1 VSATARR
8 LEIDEIAGHLDQI
21 RGVVIGRVHRTY
33 PKVGREDLEDAYGD
47 LCAEALTTAF
57 GAVEQLE
64 AWVQHALRRDAVDIL
79 RSARSRKQT
88 PLDPDDDTVLAL
100 AEPDRDLAGREARG
114 LLHEFLAGL
123 PEQDRMIA
131 YLHLDPDWDW
141 KPERI
146 ATATGIPIREVRRS
160 VDRNG
165 GRLRRFVLQILAG
178 KRCTSLTREKLAWID
193 TGELSLHF
201 KLHLRRCPACRA
213 ELRDG
218 RQAVRHALLPLLPP
232 ASIPVAA
239 GGLLARAHDAV
250 LTHPVTIRAHDGISR
265 WRKLVPV
272 GGGGTAAV
280 AAKLVG
286 TAAVVTAAAALHVID
301 HASPR
306 PHAVHPPV
314 HIHHVVIHHVVIHR
328 LPTVTATPMAATPV
342 PHTTII
348 HTTPKR
354 TSTET
359 TSTEPSRTYSPPP
372 LANRLP
378 SGRRRSTG
386 TERTALSSDNTTTN
400 SARGGQTDAYA
411 PAPVQSAPAA
421 ATHKTSSS
429 SVPGPGGPPAP

>member
-1 VSATARR
+1 MSNSRPGSR
-8 LEIDEIAGHLDQI
+8 
-21 RGVVIGRVHRTY
+21 
-33 PKVGREDLEDAYGD
+33 
-47 LCAEALTTAF
+47 
-57 GAVEQLE
+57 
-64 AWVQHALRRDAVDIL
+64 HALRRDAIDIR
-79 RSARSRKQT
+79 RSARNRTQT
-88 PLDPDDDTVLAL
+88 ALDPDDETVFAV
-100 AEPDRDLAGREARG
+100 AEPDRELAGREARG
-114 LLHEFLAGL
+114 LLHEFLASL
-123 PEQDRMIA
+123 PEQDRLIA

-146 ATATGIPIREVRRS
+146 ATATGIPIREVRLS

-232 ASIPVAA
+232 ASIPLAA

-250 LTHPVTIRAHDGISR
+250 LTHALTIRAHDGIYR

-280 AAKLVG
+280 AAKLVAAG
-286 TAAVVTAAAALHVID
+286 AVVTAAAALHVID
-301 HASPR
+301 HPSPR
-306 PHAVHPPV
+306 PHAIHPTV
-314 HIHHVVIHHVVIHR
+314 HIHHLVIHHVVIHR
-328 LPTVTATPMAATPV
+328 LPAVTPTPIAATPI
-342 PHTTII
+342 PHDTITR
-348 HTTPKR
+348 TTPDR
-354 TSTET
+354 TRTQT
-359 TSTEPSRTYSPPP
+359 TSTEASPTYNPLP
-372 LANRLP
+372 LANPLP
-378 SGRRRSTG
+378 SGRQQSTG

-400 SARGGQTDAYA
+400 SAKGGQTDVYA

-421 ATHKTSSS
+421 THKTGQSSS
-429 SVPGPGGPPAP
+429 SIPGPAGPPAP